1 MNLSQEETMLKSGF
15 VTIIGRPNVGKSTL
29 LNHIMGEK
37 LSIVSSKPQ
46 TTRNNIQTILNG
58 EDYQVV
64 FVDTPGIHK
73 PRHKLGEFM
82 VKIAEESIK
91 EVDLVLFLTTPDEE
105 IGRGDEYILEQLK
118 EIDVPLFLVVNKI
131 DENPDERV
139 AKTILNYS
147 SKYKFDEVIPIS
159 AIKGKNT
166 DKLIELMKNYMPE
179 GPRYYPEDMVTDQ
192 QERFI
197 VAETIR
203 EKALR
208 LLSEEVPH
216 GIAVEIITMKQDEK
230 GIYNIEATMLC
241 EKDSHK
247 GIIIGKG
254 GAMLK
259 KISTYARQDIEKFL
273 NAKVYLKLWVK
284 VKKEWRDNPSLLR
297 ELGYNKKNK

>member
-1 MNLSQEETMLKSGF
+1 MFKSGF

-29 LNHIMGEK
+29 TNHIVGEK

-46 TTRNNIQTILNG
+46 TTRNNIQSIMSG
-58 EDYQVV
+58 EDYQLV

-82 VKIAEESIK
+82 VKIAEETMN
-91 EVDLVLFLTTPDEE
+91 EVDLVLFLTTPDMEV
-105 IGRGDEYILEQLK
+105 GKGDQYILDQLK
-118 EIDVPLFLVVNKI
+118 GSDVPVFLVLNKI
-131 DENPDERV
+131 DENTDERV
-139 AKTILNYS
+139 AITLKNYS
-147 SKYKFDEVIPIS
+147 EYFNFAEIIPIS

-166 DKLIELMKNYMPE
+166 DTLKELMIKYMPE
-179 GPRYYPEDMVTDQ
+179 GPKYYPEDMITDQ

-197 VAETIR
+197 VSEIIR

-216 GIAVEIITMKQDEK
+216 GIAVDIITMKKDEK
-230 GIYNIEATMLC
+230 NIYNIEATMLC

-273 NAKVYLKLWVK
+273 GEKVYLKLWVK
-284 VKKEWRDNPSLLR
+284 VKKEWRDNPLILK
-297 ELGYNKKNK
+297 ELGYKK